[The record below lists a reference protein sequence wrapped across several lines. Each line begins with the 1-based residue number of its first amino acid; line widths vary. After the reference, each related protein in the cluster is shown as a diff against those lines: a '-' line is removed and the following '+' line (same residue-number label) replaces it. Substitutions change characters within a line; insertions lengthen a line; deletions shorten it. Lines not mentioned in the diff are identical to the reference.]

1 MEKKF
6 KLIVLDIDGTL
17 LDNDSKISF
26 NTANSIKKIKEHGI
40 EPTFA
45 TGRLFPD
52 ARYYADI
59 LQIFQPM
66 ILLHGAIVQ
75 SPDGKVIKGFPLSHE
90 IIRELINFARN
101 KKVAFQLYQKDSLL
115 IEKRTFWHN
124 QYLKYSP
131 GKPKVFCFKDIWK
144 NFEKEIYQ
152 FAFFGANEDILILR
166 ELVKEHFK
174 ESISIQFSHPNL
186 LEIAAPNISK
196 GAALIELADIM
207 NISLK
212 NIITVGDYEND
223 LEMLQ
228 LAGLGVAMGNA
239 PQKVKNVA
247 NFITESNSK
256 DGLAIFIEHLLACNY
271 KSELEK

>member
-1 MEKKF
+1 MVKKF

-17 LDNDSKISF
+17 LDNDSKISI
-26 NTANSIKKIKEHGI
+26 NTTNSIKKVKEHGI

-59 LQIFQPM
+59 LKIFQPM
-66 ILLHGAIVQ
+66 ILLHGAIIQ
-75 SPDGKVIKGFPLSHE
+75 SPDGKVIRGIPLSHE
-90 IIRELINFARN
+90 IIRELINFAH
-101 KKVAFQLYQKDSLL
+101 KKKTTFQLYLKDSLL
-115 IEKRTFWHN
+115 VEEITFWHH
-124 QYLKYSP
+124 QYVKYSP
-131 GKPKVFCFKDIWK
+131 GNPKVFCVEDILK
-144 NFEKEIYQ
+144 NLEKEIYQ
-152 FAFFGANEDILILR
+152 FAFLGNNEDVLILR
-166 ELVKEHFK
+166 DMVKEYFK
-174 ESISIQFSHPNL
+174 ESVSIQFSHPNL

-196 GAALIELADIM
+196 GTALIELADIM

-212 NIITVGDYEND
+212 NIIAVGDYEND

-239 PQKVKNVA
+239 PQKVKNIA

-256 DGLAIFIEHLLACNY
+256 DGLAVFIEHLLACNC
-271 KSELEK
+271 KSKLEK